1 MNQLLLI
8 ATGGALGALARFF
21 TISIAS
27 TLLGNNFPY
36 GTLIANVL
44 GSFAVG
50 AISIFLL
57 DKGGFSVQTQSFLI
71 IGFLGAFTT
80 FSTFSVETITLM
92 QNAEWLKATGN
103 ILLNLTLCLLAT
115 FSGIYLVRGG

>member
-1 MNQLLLI
+1 MTQLILI
-8 ATGGALGALARFF
+8 AAGGALGAIARFL
-21 TISIAS
+21 TISIAT

-36 GTLIANVL
+36 GTLIANVI

-50 AISIFLL
+50 ILSMLLL
-57 DKGGFSVQTQSFLI
+57 DKSGFSVQTQSFLI

-80 FSTFSVETITLM
+80 FSTFSIETLTLI